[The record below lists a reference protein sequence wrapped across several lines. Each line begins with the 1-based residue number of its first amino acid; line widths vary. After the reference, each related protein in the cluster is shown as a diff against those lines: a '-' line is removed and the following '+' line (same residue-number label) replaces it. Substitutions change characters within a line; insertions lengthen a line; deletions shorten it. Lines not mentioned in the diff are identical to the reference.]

1 MAIFLTVNYFPL
13 HRASTTVPLRR
24 KLRFNRGVEI
34 VKLTNRQQFSV
45 VCTLIDNRNDVKM
58 VKTLEEPR
66 TAGEWF
72 HCKLSRISQ
81 N

>member
-1 MAIFLTVNYFPL
+1 M
-13 HRASTTVPLRR
+13 
-24 KLRFNRGVEI
+24 
-34 VKLTNRQQFSV
+34 

-72 HCKLSRISQ
+72 HYKLSRISQ
-81 N
+81 K